1 MSAPHGFHRMPSGE
15 LMSNHVKHYQPA
27 DPRRRA
33 QVGDGWLG
41 SAGDAAAGA
50 ATVVGGLA
58 GLSAAT
64 GIGVPAAVAEG
75 TLAAGLGATGALL
88 HGADT
93 IAGALSGGGDCGCDE
108 QHGDGARCT
117 ATTSKGTRCRNRSM
131 NFGDSTLCWVH
142 TQKKMGESEMADI
155 RAYRANTA
163 AATGPGMYR
172 DASNQWVTDSSI
184 RLEAGGDAGDAIV
197 L

>member
-50 ATVVGGLA
+50 ATAIGGLA

-75 TLAAGLGATGALL
+75 TLAAGLGATGVLL

-93 IAGALSGGGDCGCDE
+93 IAGALSDGDCGCDE

-117 ATTSKGTRCRNRSM
+117 ATTGKGTRCRNRST
-131 NFGDSTLCWVH
+131 NFGDSTL
-142 TQKKMGESEMADI
+142 
-155 RAYRANTA
+155 
-163 AATGPGMYR
+163 
-172 DASNQWVTDSSI
+172 
-184 RLEAGGDAGDAIV
+184 
-197 L
+197 

>member
-1 MSAPHGFHRMPSGE
+1 MSVPHGFHRMPSGE
-15 LMSNHVKHYQPA
+15 LMSNHVKHYEPA

-33 QVGDGWLG
+33 QVGDGFLG
-41 SAGDAAAGA
+41 SIGDATAGAAGA
-50 ATVVGGLA
+50 VSGLA

-88 HGADT
+88 HGADK
-93 IAGALSGGGDCGCDE
+93 IVDAFRGGGDE
-108 QHGDGARCT
+108 QHGDGPRCT
-117 ATTSKGTRCRNRSM
+117 ATTSKGTRCRNRAM
-131 NFGDSTLCWVH
+131 NFGDSTLCYVH
-142 TQKKMGESEMADI
+142 TQKELGASESADI

-163 AATGPGMYR
+163 AAAGPGMYR
-172 DASNQWVTDSSI
+172 DASGNWVVDESI
-184 RLEAGGDAGDAIV
+184 RLEAGGDAEDAIA

>member
-1 MSAPHGFHRMPSGE
+1 MFKRQDPERALHCMPMNYMFSLSLSLHGYHRMPSGE

-93 IAGALSGGGDCGCDE
+93 LLSGGGDCGCDE

-117 ATTSKGTRCRNRSM
+117 ATTSKGTRCPHTHTHSHTHSLSLYLVEAFLRVGNRQ
-131 NFGDSTLCWVH
+131 
-142 TQKKMGESEMADI
+142 TQH
-155 RAYRANTA
+155 
-163 AATGPGMYR
+163 
-172 DASNQWVTDSSI
+172 
-184 RLEAGGDAGDAIV
+184 
-197 L
+197 